1 MAGRR
6 RGPGLADGAEPAL
19 AQHRGARRGLV
30 ARTPGFQPEMLS
42 TPRIHQGVTTMVV
55 LTPVPAKERVEVID
69 VLRGF
74 ALFGVLLA
82 NALWYFSGF
91 ADLSAEDILQLPA
104 NVLDAAVF
112 ELELFFV
119 SNKFISIFSLLFGMG
134 FALQMRRAEE
144 RHAPLKRVYVRRML

>member
-30 ARTPGFQPEMLS
+30 ARTPGFQPEILS
-42 TPRIHQGVTTMVV
+42 TPRIHQGVTTMAV

-91 ADLSAEDILQLPA
+91 AELSEQDVLRLPA
-104 NVLDAAVF
+104 NPLDSAVF
-112 ELELFFV
+112 ELEQFFV
-119 SNKFISIFSLLFGMG
+119 TNKFISIFSFLFGMG
-134 FALQMRRAEE
+134 FALDRKSTR
-144 RHAPLKRVYVRRML
+144 